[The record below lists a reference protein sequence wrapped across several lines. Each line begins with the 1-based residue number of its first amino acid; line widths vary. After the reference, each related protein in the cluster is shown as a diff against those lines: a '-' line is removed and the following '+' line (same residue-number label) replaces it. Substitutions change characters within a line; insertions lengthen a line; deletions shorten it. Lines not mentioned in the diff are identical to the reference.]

1 MVTKTL
7 SARVCAGCAK
17 PLGVTAIYGAYW
29 HLACWLKASSA
40 EREEARTAQ
49 AATRRAP

>member
-1 MVTKTL
+1 MTPM

-29 HLACWLKASSA
+29 HFACYRKASPA
-40 EREEARTAQ
+40 AREDARTAQ
-49 AATRRAP
+49 AATRRAL